1 MKTIKIGEK
10 EYTLEFSFEA
20 AECKNVVQAM
30 FNIVSGSYFIRNGLQ
45 KKNAAAAMIDGTVE
59 MVADMPAIARNAFYA
74 GLLEHN
80 PVREDEAKTLMK
92 QYMRENGL
100 SFAKLYEEL
109 KQCMENDGFFDLA
122 GITEMVQQMNQ
133 STEQAVQTMKQPQ
146 DHKKKST
153 SMK

>member
-1 MKTIKIGEK
+1 MKTIKISGK

-20 AECKNVVQAM
+20 AECKNVVQEM
-30 FNIVSGSYFIRNGLQ
+30 FNIMSGSYFIRNGLQ

-80 PVREDEAKTLMK
+80 PVSEDEAKTLMK
-92 QYMRENGL
+92 QYMRENSL

-109 KQCMENDGFFDLA
+109 KQCMEEDGFFDLS
-122 GITEMVQQMNQ
+122 GIMDMIQEMNN
-133 STEQAVQTMKQPQ
+133 SIEDAVK
-146 DHKKKST
+146 DVKKPKENKGKST